1 MAPTTATTTDSVEF
15 CASGKRLLENIAKE
29 TQFDVGEL
37 SHMRALFQ
45 AQAGV
50 TGELNRKR

>member
-1 MAPTTATTTDSVEF
+1 MAPTTATTDSVEF